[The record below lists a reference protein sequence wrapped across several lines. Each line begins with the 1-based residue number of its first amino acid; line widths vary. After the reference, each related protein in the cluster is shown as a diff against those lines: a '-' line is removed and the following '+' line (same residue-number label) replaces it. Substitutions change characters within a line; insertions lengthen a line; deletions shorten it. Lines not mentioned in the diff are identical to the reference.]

1 MSRSSASRASTA
13 PAVATPPVILT
24 AFELC
29 EALRRGGFVLSA
41 VSRDTLSIRPRAG
54 VTDQIAQAITHH
66 KPALLELFAE
76 TRAAELTPHPCAYC
90 TARFVR
96 ADGDWCGDC
105 QPLFGQPMRFEPDS
119 AEERLFLI
127 ALEKRKKMQENLPNV
142 PNEPS
147 GNVREN
153 SARTFPTG

>member
-1 MSRSSASRASTA
+1 MSRSSAVRAPSTRPTA
-13 PAVATPPVILT
+13 ILT
-24 AFELC
+24 AYELS
-29 EALRRGGFVLSA
+29 EALRRAGLVLAA
-41 VSRDTLSIRPRAG
+41 VSRDTLSIRPRAA
-54 VTDQIAQAITHH
+54 VTEPIAQAITHH
-66 KPALLELFAE
+66 KPALLHLFAT
-76 TRAAELTPHPCAYC
+76 TRAAELTPYPCAYC

-96 ADGDWCGDC
+96 SDGEWCDDC
-105 QPLFGQPMRFEPDS
+105 RPLRGQPMRFEPDS